1 MSHAVKIYKIFEG
14 VLSPERA
21 EEFVTE
27 LEGIQEST
35 LIQTLKTLVTKEDL
49 VREIGITKEDLGKE
63 IVKVKEDLAR
73 EIGKLDVKIT
83 EEIGKLDVKIADVR
97 ADIIKWMFLFWIG
110 QVASILAILKI
121 ARVF

>member
-1 MSHAVKIYKIFEG
+1 MDMSHAVKIYKIFEG
-14 VLSPERA
+14 VLPPEKA
-21 EEFVTE
+21 EEFVAE
-27 LEGIQEST
+27 LEKIQEST
-35 LIQTLKTLVTKEDL
+35 LTQTLKTLVAKEDLAATKEDL
-49 VREIGITKEDLGKE
+49 M
-63 IVKVKEDLAR
+63 R

-83 EEIGKLDVKIADVR
+83 DVR